1 MGSTNLR
8 ASLGTKMGH
17 WTAELQEH
25 EEKIVEIE
33 SLFEQLPAISAR
45 AKRLK
50 QVLECAGEVMT
61 EIDPEWR
68 KDKVKPVKAFV
79 HKSPVKLGQVAKL
92 ALDIL
97 RGAEHSLTAREIAI
111 EVMKRD
117 GVEEADAKAEQ
128 RVVNSVDASLRAK
141 LGVVV
146 TNDDGYPRRWSI
158 LTDIAA

>member
-17 WTAELQEH
+17 WSAELQER
-25 EEKIVEIE
+25 EERITEIE
-33 SLFEQLPAISAR
+33 SLFESLPAMTAR
-45 AKRLK
+45 ARRLK
-50 QVLECAGEVMT
+50 QVLDCAGEIMM

-68 KDKVKPVKAFV
+68 ASKVKPVKAFV

-97 RGAEHSLTAREIAI
+97 RGAEHPLTAREIAT
-111 EVMKRD
+111 EVMRRD

-146 TNDDGYPRRWSI
+146 TNDGGYPRRWSI
-158 LTDIAA
+158 IDSIA